1 MKSPAAVGASGSLPP
16 QYIASKPGTG
26 NWEPGTGNREP
37 GTGKRTRKP
46 LHWAMQRTSPTTLQ
60 LIGQLS
66 TIGLSFVFA
75 LVIGFA
81 AGYWLD
87 GVLGTKPWLSFV
99 GFFLGLAAG
108 VLNVY
113 RVMQLANKDRSG
125 SSGSTVPKA

>member
-1 MKSPAAVGASGSLPP
+1 MA
-16 QYIASKPGTG
+16 Q
-26 NWEPGTGNREP
+26 
-37 GTGKRTRKP
+37 
-46 LHWAMQRTSPTTLQ
+46 TSPTTLQ

-75 LVIGFA
+75 LVIGFG

-87 GVLGTKPWLSFV
+87 GVLGTRPWLSFV

-113 RVMQLANKDRSG
+113 RVMQLANTKEG
-125 SSGSTVPKA
+125 SRGSIGSKGSKG